1 MKLTRKRVLTVISAC
16 VAVTL
21 LSWGIY
27 SARKN
32 YLFAHRDRMV
42 ILCYQTNITGSD
54 GENWAKNLKN
64 EFDFIPDCE
73 VGVYITK
80 QAGNESI
87 TVTSENGWAQIVPR
101 LAAKQGDILL
111 VNNRVFYET
120 LLKSDLILPL
130 EYSGNRGVTDENGTV
145 YGLDFTSL
153 KFESLI
159 NLENSDLGVL
169 GQPLPLKSIDEEYY
183 SGMNPRVIAVVYKG
197 SKQPEDAKKI
207 LYSLVAEGEN
217 KNA

>member
-1 MKLTRKRVLTVISAC
+1 MNLTRKHILTVISVC

-27 SARKN
+27 SARQN
-32 YLFAHRDRMV
+32 YLYTNRDRMV

-54 GENWAKNLKN
+54 GENWAKNLKDKFN
-64 EFDFIPDCE
+64 FIPDCE

-80 QAGNESI
+80 QAGNENI
-87 TVTSENGWAQIVPR
+87 TVTSENGWAQIVTR

-153 KFESLI
+153 KFDSLI
-159 NLENSDLGVL
+159 NLETSDSVGF

-183 SGMNPRVIAVVYKG
+183 SDMNPRVIAVVYKG

-207 LYSLVAEGEN
+207 LYSLIAEGE
-217 KNA
+217 K